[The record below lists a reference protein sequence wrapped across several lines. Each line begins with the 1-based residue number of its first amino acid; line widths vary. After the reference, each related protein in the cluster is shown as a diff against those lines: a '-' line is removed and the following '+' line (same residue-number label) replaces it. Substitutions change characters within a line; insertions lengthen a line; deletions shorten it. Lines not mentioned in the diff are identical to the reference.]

1 VLLDALRDLWGPG
14 LVFLALCIWLIRR
27 VVRAARTESQLEEER
42 LRAFAAEA
50 TPHPSLATKLTPV
63 PRERPAGALDGADVR
78 GANPDHLDALA
89 AAMAEA
95 PRLPEPEVPWVR
107 SAGSH
112 VAWCERRRGASGS
125 ALREV
130 ICVAEVQ
137 DGKLVGRWQFG

>member
-14 LVFLALCIWLIRR
+14 LVFLALCVWLIRR
-27 VVRAARTESQLEEER
+27 VVRAARNESVLEEER

-50 TPHPSLATKLTPV
+50 TAQAAPPKLAPV
-63 PRERPAGALDGADVR
+63 PREPARGPLDGADVR
-78 GANPDHLDALA
+78 DADPEHVDALA
-89 AAMAEA
+89 LDLARAAS
-95 PRLPEPEVPWVR
+95 LPHPEIPWVR

-112 VAWCERRRGASGS
+112 VAWCERRRSGS
-125 ALREV
+125 GNTVREV

>member
-27 VVRAARTESQLEEER
+27 VVRAARNESILEEDR
-42 LRAFAAEA
+42 LRAFAAE
-50 TPHPSLATKLTPV
+50 TTEDTSPPRLTPV
-63 PRERPAGALDGADVR
+63 PHQPARSLLDGADVR
-78 GANPDHLDALA
+78 DADPEHVDALA
-89 AAMAEA
+89 ADLERA
-95 PRLPEPEVPWVR
+95 PVVPPPEIPWIR

-112 VAWCERRRGASGS
+112 VAWCERRRASS
-125 ALREV
+125 AATVREV

>member
-27 VVRAARTESQLEEER
+27 VMRAARNESVLEEER

-50 TPHPSLATKLTPV
+50 TPPPAAPRLAPV
-63 PRERPAGALDGADVR
+63 PPERARGVLDGADVR
-78 GANPDHLDALA
+78 DADPEHVDALA
-89 AAMAEA
+89 ADLQRS
-95 PRLPEPEVPWVR
+95 PVLPQPEIPWIR

-112 VAWCERRRGASGS
+112 VAWCERRHASPGAPV
-125 ALREV
+125 REV

-137 DGKLVGRWQFG
+137 EGKLVGRWQFG